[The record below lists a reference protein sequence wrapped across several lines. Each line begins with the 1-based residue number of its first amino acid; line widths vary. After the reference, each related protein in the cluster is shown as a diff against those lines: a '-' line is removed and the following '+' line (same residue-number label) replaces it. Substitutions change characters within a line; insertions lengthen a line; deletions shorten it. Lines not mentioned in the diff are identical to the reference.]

1 VDTQHERISDAIL
14 DRRVFLR
21 RAVGLLGA
29 GAVASLLA
37 ACSQAAPA
45 PPTAAPAAAAKP
57 TTAPA
62 AAPTTA
68 SAAAAAPTTA
78 PAAAAA
84 QPTTAAAP
92 AASKNLGGELK
103 ILQWS
108 HFVPAYDTEFFDP
121 WAQQWGTQNNVKVTV
136 DHIALAQLPA
146 RSASE
151 AQAKSGHDIFGW
163 FAQGGPRLYDDLLVD
178 LSDTVKQVGDKNGG
192 WDKSAED
199 LCLVDGKWKGMPDFL
214 VPFLSSY
221 RKDAWTAAGMQN
233 GPDTWDDL
241 LKGGEKTKAAGNPVG
256 TALSNTSDGEMTWR
270 SVLWS
275 YGGKEVEADGK
286 TVALDSQETRAALEY
301 ARQLYEKAMTNE
313 VLSWDDAANNQ
324 YLASGKAAWIYN
336 PISAYR
342 TIEQDYAKAPSPDQ
356 LFTKQALGLPLAG
369 PAGRM
374 MSPQFTIYG
383 VWNFSK
389 NAEAAKQFLL
399 DYKATWPKNFEA
411 SGGYNIPFEK
421 SLQNPPLPVLS
432 TDEKTKGIQEAY
444 KYIKVIGYP
453 GPNTV
458 LANKALDLHIV
469 ADMFTRYATGAQS
482 LDQTIKEAVDAYKQ
496 IL

>member
-1 VDTQHERISDAIL
+1 MDSDASGKAHRGL
-14 DRRVFLR
+14 NRRVFLR
-21 RAVGLLGA
+21 HTGALIALGSI
-29 GAVASLLA
+29 GSLIA
-37 ACSQAAPA
+37 ACSQPAQSTATPTNAPAAAAPA
-45 PPTAAPAAAAKP
+45 PAQGTTAAPAAAK
-57 TTAPA
+57 
-62 AAPTTA
+62 
-68 SAAAAAPTTA
+68 SL
-78 PAAAAA
+78 
-84 QPTTAAAP
+84 
-92 AASKNLGGELK
+92 SGELK

-108 HFVPAYDTEFFDP
+108 HFVPAYDTDFFDP
-121 WAQQWGTQNNVKVTV
+121 WAQDWGTKNNVKVTV

-146 RSASE
+146 RSAAE
-151 AQAKSGHDIFGW
+151 AQSKSGHDIFGW

-178 LSDTVKQVGDKNGG
+178 LSDIVKQQGDKNGG

-199 LCLVDGKWKGMPDFL
+199 LCLVDGKWKGMPDFV

-221 RKDAWTAAGMQN
+221 RKDAWTSAGFAN

-241 LKGGEKTKAAGNPVG
+241 LKGGEKTKAAGFPVG

-286 TVALDSQETRAALEY
+286 TIALDSKETRAALDY
-301 ARQLYEKAMTNE
+301 AKQLYEKAMTNE

-324 YLASGKAAWIYN
+324 YLASGKASWIYN

-342 TIEQDYAKAPSPDQ
+342 TIETEYNKAPAPDH

-369 PAGRM
+369 PAGRI
-374 MSPQFTIYG
+374 MSPQWTIYG
-383 VWNFSK
+383 VWSFSK
-389 NAEAAKQFLL
+389 NIEAAKQFLV
-399 DYKATWPKNFEA
+399 DYKAQWPKSFEA
-411 SGGYNIPFEK
+411 SQGYDIPFEK

-432 TDEKTKGIQEAY
+432 ADERTKGIQEAY
-444 KYIKVIGYP
+444 KYVKVIGYP
-453 GPNTV
+453 GPNTI

-469 ADMFTRYATGAQS
+469 ADMFTRYATGQQTV
-482 LDQTIKEAVDAYKQ
+482 DQTISDAVDAYKQ

>member
-1 VDTQHERISDAIL
+1 VDTQLEHTSPSIL
-14 DRRVFLR
+14 DRRLFLR
-21 RAVGLLGA
+21 RTFGLLGA

-37 ACSQAAPA
+37 ACSQGAPGAAPTAAPA
-45 PPTAAPAAAAKP
+45 AKPTTAPPAAATTAPAAATTAPAAAAKP
-57 TTAPA
+57 TTAP
-62 AAPTTA
+62 
-68 SAAAAAPTTA
+68 
-78 PAAAAA
+78 
-84 QPTTAAAP
+84 AAAP

-108 HFVPAYDTEFFDP
+108 HFVPAYDTDFFDP
-121 WAQQWGTQNNVKVTV
+121 WAQQWGQQNNVKVTV

-163 FAQGGPRLYDDLLVD
+163 FAQGGPRLYDDLLID
-178 LSDTVKQVGDKNGG
+178 LSDVVKQVGDKNGG

-221 RKDAWTAAGMQN
+221 RKDAWTAAGLPN

-275 YGGKEVEADGK
+275 FGGKEVETDGK

-301 ARQLYEKAMTNE
+301 SKQLYEKAMTNE

-324 YLASGKAAWIYN
+324 YLASGKASWIYN

-342 TIEQDYAKAPSPDQ
+342 TIEQDYNKTPSSDH
-356 LFTKQALGLPLAG
+356 LFTKEALGLPLAG
-369 PAGRM
+369 PAGRF

-389 NAEAAKQFLL
+389 NIDAAKQFLI
-399 DYKATWPKNFEA
+399 DYKATWPKNFET
-411 SGGYNIPFEK
+411 SGGYDIPFEK
-421 SLQNPPLPVLS
+421 NLQNPPLPVLS
-432 TDEKTKGIQEAY
+432 ADEKTKGIQEAY

>member
-1 VDTQHERISDAIL
+1 MEQPDGATGTTVN
-14 DRRVFLR
+14 RRMFLR
-21 RAVGLLGA
+21 RAATLLAA
-29 GAVASLLA
+29 GAVGSVLA
-37 ACSQAAPA
+37 ACSQAAAPA
-45 PPTAAPAAAAKP
+45 PTAAPAAAPTTAPKPAATTAPAAAPTAAAKP

-68 SAAAAAPTTA
+68 AAV
-78 PAAAAA
+78 
-84 QPTTAAAP
+84 
-92 AASKNLGGELK
+92 SKNLGGELK

-108 HFVPAYDTEFFDP
+108 HFVPAYDTDFFDP
-121 WAQQWGTQNNVKVTV
+121 WAQDWGTKNNVKVTV

-146 RSASE
+146 RSAAE
-151 AQAKSGHDIFGW
+151 AQSKSGHDIFGW

-178 LSDTVKQVGDKNGG
+178 LSDVVKQVGEKNGG
-192 WDKSAED
+192 WDKPAED
-199 LCLVDGKWKGMPDFL
+199 LALVDGKWKGMPDFV

-221 RKDAWTAAGMQN
+221 RKDAWTAAGFPS

-241 LKGGEKTKAAGNPVG
+241 LKGGEKTKAAGAPVG

-275 YGGKEVEADGK
+275 YGGKEVEEDGK
-286 TVALDSQETRAALEY
+286 TVALDSKETRAALDY
-301 ARQLYEKAMTNE
+301 AKQLYEKAMTNE

-324 YLASGKAAWIYN
+324 YLASGKASWIYN

-342 TIEQDYAKAPSPDQ
+342 TIENEYKKAPAPDH
-356 LFTKQALGLPLAG
+356 LFTKEALGLPLAG
-369 PAGRM
+369 PAGRF
-374 MSPQFTIYG
+374 MSPQWTIYG

-389 NAEAAKQFLL
+389 AIDAAKQFLI
-399 DYKATWPKNFEA
+399 DYKATWPKNFET
-411 SGGYNIPFEK
+411 SGGYDIPFEK
-421 SLQNPPLPVLS
+421 GLQAGPLPVLS
-432 TDEKTKGIQEAY
+432 TDDKTKGIQEAY
-444 KYIKVIGYP
+444 KYVKVIGYP

-469 ADMFTRYATGAQS
+469 ADMFTRYATGAQNA
-482 LDQTIKEAVDAYKQ
+482 DQAIKEAVDAYQQ